1 MKTRS
6 ITALAPGFSLR
17 PKARI
22 LLCLLVGVLLSVT
35 KASGAP
41 ESQVERLCR
50 LADQHNTR
58 VSTRYQAM
66 QEINEALKLAPN
78 NPACWHIKAQILHNT
93 EEDEEALPAIEH
105 ALRLNPKSWTSWHL
119 KGEIFLYLQKLPE
132 ALACIELAEK
142 LSPNILNRMQK
153 TEILS
158 KMKKFDLADKEAS
171 AIIKEQP
178 TNYNAYNLRAAI
190 AAHRGDWNKVVADT
204 TSAMKYGYKT
214 GISHFDHLRIRAD
227 AYIKLKKYDLAI
239 ADALEVS
246 KSYPDDRQT
255 HVMLAKCYHAT
266 GKFAKEK
273 AELKIIDGIDNDLV
287 R

>member
-1 MKTRS
+1 M
-6 ITALAPGFSLR
+6 ALAPGFLPR
-17 PKARI
+17 PKPGM
-22 LLCLLVGVLLSVT
+22 LLCLAAYFTLSFAQT
-35 KASGAP
+35 ASGAP
-41 ESQVERLCR
+41 ESQVEKLCR

-58 VSTRYQAM
+58 VSTRYQAL

-78 NPACWHIKAQILHNT
+78 NHACWHIKAQVLHDM
-93 EEDEEALPAIEH
+93 EEDEEALPVIEH
-105 ALRLNPKSWTSWHL
+105 ALRLNSSSWTSWHL
-119 KGEIFLYLQKLPE
+119 KGEIFLFLQKLPE
-132 ALACIELAEK
+132 ALACIELAQK
-142 LSPNILNRMQK
+142 LSPHISNRMQK

-158 KMKKFDLADKEAS
+158 KMKKFDLADQEAS
-171 AIIKEQP
+171 GIIKEQP

-190 AAHRGDWNKVVADT
+190 AAHRGDWNKVVSDT
-204 TSAMKYGYKT
+204 TSAMKYGYKS

-239 ADALEVS
+239 ADALTVS
-246 KSYPDDRQT
+246 KAYPDDRQT

-273 AELKIIDGIDNDLV
+273 AELKIIDGIDADLV